1 MADESACAQL
11 VCCPAGNSVPAVI
24 TSQPLLTE
32 LDQNILTEADV
43 VIST

>member
-11 VCCPAGNSVPAVI
+11 VCCPLGNSVPTVL
-24 TSQPLLTE
+24 TTQPLLTE
-32 LDQNILTEADV
+32 LGQNILTEADA